1 MSDPPLKI
9 GPAFANAAE
18 IPAGGPA
25 LEATWSGRVPLLEA
39 IEHWD
44 PRLWRRLDD
53 IVTPPGTCGKPRAPL
68 VPSSGE
74 PVPNEDRPE
83 WLEAVTLLKQ
93 KTGMDAGYILEILDS
108 GEPSIQPKNAT
119 DAWIETILPK
129 EVDFANSQILRN
141 LRVFAAWVSP
151 GQPERAEIPEP
162 PRRTV
167 DKGGRRAKFHWDEFW
182 VEVCRIANT
191 PDGLPEQRELT
202 KHMLE
207 WASSNWPDS
216 PDDST
221 VRAKIAALYRAPRR

>member
-9 GPAFANAAE
+9 SPALADAAE

-39 IEHWD
+39 VEHWD
-44 PRLWRRLDD
+44 PHLWRRLDD
-53 IVTPPGTCGKPRAPL
+53 IVTPPGTRGKPRAPL
-68 VPSSGE
+68 VPSSGGS
-74 PVPNEDRPE
+74 VPNEDGPE
-83 WLEAVTLLKQ
+83 WLDAVTLLKQ
-93 KTGMDAGYILEILDS
+93 KTTSGGGYNLQVLEIGD
-108 GEPSIQPKNAT
+108 PSTPPLTAT
-119 DAWIETILPK
+119 DGWIETIVPA

-141 LRVFAAWVSP
+141 QRVFAAWVSS
-151 GQPERAEIPEP
+151 GQPERAEKPEP